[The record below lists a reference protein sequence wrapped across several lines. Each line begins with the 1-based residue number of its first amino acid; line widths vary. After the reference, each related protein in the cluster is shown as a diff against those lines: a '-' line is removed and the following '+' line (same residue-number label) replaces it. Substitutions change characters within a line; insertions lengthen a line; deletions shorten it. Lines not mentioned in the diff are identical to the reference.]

1 LHFRTPFPI
10 SVRPK
15 IQEPVVNRCGEVWRV
30 VVALLFIAVL
40 ATPADAQRRSRW
52 HAAASSPGPRYGAH
66 IGYNFDADDAVLGAQ
81 LSWPISPELD
91 FYPSFDVYFD
101 NNATPWALNFD
112 LKFRP
117 ATSYRVWYVG
127 GGLNLLHAAGNTDA
141 NLNLL
146 TGLQARTGRT
156 RPYVEGKFI
165 LSNNS
170 LFQLVFGLSWR

>member
-1 LHFRTPFPI
+1 MNQ
-10 SVRPK
+10 S
-15 IQEPVVNRCGEVWRV
+15 GEVWRV
-30 VVALLFIAVL
+30 LVALVLIAVM
-40 ATPADAQRRSRW
+40 ASPADAQRRSRR
-52 HAAASSPGPRYGAH
+52 HAVASSPGPRYGAH

-81 LSWPISPELD
+81 LSWPISPQLD

-101 NNATPWALNFD
+101 DNATPWALNFD

-117 ATSYRVWYVG
+117 ATRYRVWYVG
-127 GGLNLLHAAGNTDA
+127 GGLNLLHAGGNTDA

-146 TGLQARTGRT
+146 TGLEARTGRT

-165 LSNNS
+165 LTDNS